1 LCLFYLIKERENY
14 MFTFACDSI
23 EGLTLNQKRETLKAL
38 KAAISAEV
46 ARKREAKAELKA
58 LKAENAE
65 ARRQV
70 AIDKARAKLE
80 KLLNKTQPVGR
91 LAIKANKK
99 PSKATVTKLDML
111 EANEIAKKF
120 ASKKAV

>member
-1 LCLFYLIKERENY
+1 

-38 KAAISAEV
+38 KVAISAEV
-46 ARKREAKAELKA
+46 AARRANKAVLKTIKAEGIEAK
-58 LKAENAE
+58 
-65 ARRQV
+65 RQV
-70 AIDKARAKLE
+70 AIDKARARLE

-91 LAIKANKK
+91 MAIIANRK
-99 PSKATVTKLDML
+99 PSKGKVATIDML

-120 ASKKAV
+120 ALRKSA

>member
-1 LCLFYLIKERENY
+1 

-58 LKAENAE
+58 LKAETAE
-65 ARRQV
+65 AKRQV
-70 AIDKARAKLE
+70 AIANARAKLE

-99 PSKATVTKLDML
+99 PSKGTVSTLDML
-111 EANEIAKKF
+111 EANEIAKRF
-120 ASKKAV
+120 ASKKAA

>member
-1 LCLFYLIKERENY
+1 

-23 EGLTLNQKRETLKAL
+23 EGLTLAQKRETLKAL

-46 ARKREAKAELKA
+46 ARKREVKAQLKVIKAET
-58 LKAENAE
+58 AE
-65 ARRQV
+65 AKRQV

-120 ASKKAV
+120 ASKKAA

>member
-1 LCLFYLIKERENY
+1 

-65 ARRQV
+65 AKRQV

-99 PSKATVTKLDML
+99 PSKATVTTLDML

-120 ASKKAV
+120 ASRKAA